1 MPRKPRIT
9 AVPVE
14 QPEGLMVANDLPE
27 EKTDAEQMTE
37 ILQEVKEEPKVAVS
51 DAVVEVKPKAKR
63 ASRAKPKEEPLE
75 AEPIEEQILTQEPKE
90 EARIDDKVACPDC
103 GKQMSAKTLKYSH
116 VANCVTKKPKTKTEK
131 TDEQQY
137 PPQVGEITEEL
148 IEHHIRTRSR
158 AARALRRETMM
169 NNLVQSAFWFSER
182 FYIHIDGQLNQHARE
197 QGAHGE
203 IPKQTYASD
212 RARSQAGRSEGKQD
226 EEQQHAKSVVAEAK
240 QF

>member
-14 QPEGLMVANDLPE
+14 SLPEGLMVARDVPD

-37 ILQEVKEEPKVAVS
+37 ILQEVKEEHREAVS
-51 DAVVEVKPKAKR
+51 EAPVVVKPKAKR

-116 VANCVTKKPKTKTEK
+116 VANCVTKKPKTKTDK
-131 TDEQQY
+131 TVFTQGSQDQREERQPTIQKE
-137 PPQVGEITEEL
+137 EITEEL

-169 NNLVQSAFWFSER
+169 NNLMQSAF
-182 FYIHIDGQLNQHARE
+182 
-197 QGAHGE
+197 
-203 IPKQTYASD
+203 
-212 RARSQAGRSEGKQD
+212 
-226 EEQQHAKSVVAEAK
+226 
-240 QF
+240 